1 MLGELSICF
10 PDLLTPAVTLD
21 VLGPYVIMGL
31 DMDPVAVK
39 SQCIRLETSHPAAR
53 LIDLDV
59 YSASG
64 IQINRAS
71 LDLPRRTCLVCNQPA
86 VDCIRTKRH
95 SFDEVI
101 GKAHELLA
109 HFRT

>member
-1 MLGELSICF
+1 MLGELSVCF
-10 PDLLTPAVTLD
+10 PGLVTPAVTWD
-21 VLGPYVIMGL
+21 ALGPYAIMGL
-31 DMDPVAVK
+31 DMEPVAIK
-39 SQCIRLETSHPAAR
+39 NRCISLETSHPGAR

-64 IQINRAS
+64 IQIDRSS

-86 VDCIRTKRH
+86 VECIRTKRH
-95 SFDEVI
+95 SFDDVV

-109 HFRT
+109 HFGT